1 MPYVRIET
9 SVPVEPAQ
17 ATRLTTAIS
26 RLCADT
32 LGKPEAYVMVALQAG
47 LPMLLGGQGGPIAFV
62 DLRSIGGLTPRTCQ
76 ALVAG
81 CSEVLQALLKVAPDR
96 TYVNLTDVKASH
108 WGHDGGTFG

>member
-1 MPYVRIET
+1 MPYVRVET
-9 SVPVEPAQ
+9 SVAVEPATASQ
-17 ATRLTTAIS
+17 LTAALS

-47 LPMLLGGQGGPIAFV
+47 VPMRLGGAAGPVAFV

-81 CSEVLQALLKVAPDR
+81 ITEVLQAVLKVPPDR
-96 TYVNLTDVKASH
+96 TYLNLTDVKAAH